1 MNEDKWN
8 KLPKQDQDAIMS
20 VSGEALARLAGT
32 LLGRRRPRRAS
43 RR

>member
-8 KLPKQDQDAIMS
+8 KLSKQDQDAIMS
-20 VSGEALARLAGT
+20 VSGEA
-32 LLGRRRPRRAS
+32 RRAAGKAWDAADAAAW

>member
-8 KLPKQDQDAIMS
+8 KLSKQDQDAITS
-20 VSGEALARLAGT
+20 LSGEKLAVLAGKAGT
-32 LLGRRRPRRAS
+32 PPMPRRW